1 MSTETVEQ
9 VYIPLILERLKPLRP
24 YKLILFGSHAY
35 GDSHAESD
43 IDLMVVLDTDEIPQ
57 TFEENLRNKLL
68 VRDALW
74 DLNSDVSIDLIVHT
88 RPMYKKF
95 VDMDSM
101 FAREITQRGKVL
113 YDSAR

>member
-24 YKLILFGSHAY
+24 YKIILFGSHAC

>member
-1 MSTETVEQ
+1 MSAETVEQ

-24 YKLILFGSHAY
+24 YKIILFGSHAY

-43 IDLMVVLDTDEIPQ
+43 IDLMVVLDADEIPQ

-74 DLNSDVSIDLIVHT
+74 DLNSDVSIIDVVDLTGHIRVQG
-88 RPMYKKF
+88 
-95 VDMDSM
+95 SGCC
-101 FAREITQRGKVL
+101 REDLPVRG
-113 YDSAR
+113 